1 VFSVS
6 FFEKLDYIKIGTV
19 TLNSLLSA
27 LVVFIVCF
35 IVIKLL
41 REVNRRALEKTTLD
55 SGMRS
60 FIASALKVVLWIIA
74 ALIIC
79 DCLNIPVTSL
89 VAALSVAGLALSL
102 SIQDILSNLFSGVT
116 ILGTRPFKGG
126 DFVQVG
132 DQSGTV
138 CSVGLFHT
146 VIRTADSK
154 EVYVPNSKITS
165 SDIINYSS
173 VGRRRVDMTFCA
185 SYDSPTQLVRRAIL
199 EAVEDDSRIL
209 HDPAPFV
216 AIKSYEASSVE
227 YLCWVWTEVKDY
239 WDVYYS
245 LNESVRDSFAE
256 RGVVMPYS
264 QLDVHVVTPRPE
276 ARHKKR

>member
-173 VGRRRVDMTFCA
+173 VGRRRVEMTFCA

-264 QLDVHVVTPRPE
+264 QLDVHVVTPQ
-276 ARHKKR
+276 A